1 MTSFSRVN
9 LSVRYVR
16 RNLFRRRSGYPKSS
30 GSVGNRLRQDAGKRY
45 PSINDPQPFHCQERS
60 RNKRSD
66 RAFLRIPTN
75 AFNGRTNKSPAWRG
89 AILMRH
95 TYALPEGLTDRAY
108 MFQADTKIPV
118 TACFWRSPVHLFSRL
133 LQPPPVNLP
142 VSRREYIRIGARISN
157 FMHYMG
163 KRRVESAKPL

>member
-9 LSVRYVR
+9 LSIRYVR
-16 RNLFRRRSGYPKSS
+16 RDLFRRRRGYPKPP
-30 GSVGNRLRQDAGKRY
+30 GSVDNRPRQDAGERY
-45 PSINDPQPFHCQERS
+45 PIINDPQPFHCRDRS
-60 RNKRSD
+60 RYKRSD

-75 AFNGRTNKSPAWRG
+75 IVNGRINKGPAWRG
-89 AILMRH
+89 TILMRH
-95 TYALPEGLTDRAY
+95 ICALSEGLTNRAY

-142 VSRREYIRIGARISN
+142 VSAREYIRIGARISN
-157 FMHYMG
+157 FMHYMD